1 MSEQPLVGILAGS
14 DSDLDVVRASATT
27 LKELGIAHELRIASA
42 HRTPALVRGYAEE
55 AEGRG
60 IKVIICAA
68 GMAAHLAGA
77 VAAATDLP
85 VIGVPMPGG
94 VADGLDALLSTVQM
108 PAGVPVAT
116 VAVGK
121 AGARNAALLAARV
134 LALNDEGLRGRLRAY
149 RDEMAAAVEAKN
161 AELS

>member
-1 MSEQPLVGILAGS
+1 MSEKPLVGILVGS
-14 DSDLDVVRASATT
+14 DSDLDVVAATT
-27 LKELGIAHELRIASA
+27 ATLDELGIANELRVASA
-42 HRTPALVRGYAEE
+42 HRTPGLVRSYAEE

-60 IKVIICAA
+60 VRVIICAA

-77 VAAATDLP
+77 VAATSNLP
-85 VIGVPMPGG
+85 VIGIPMPGG

-108 PAGVPVAT
+108 PGGVPVAT

-121 AGARNAALLAARV
+121 AGARNAALLAARI
-134 LALNDEGLRGRLRAY
+134 LALNDEGLRKRLRAY

-161 AELS
+161 AKRG

>member
-1 MSEQPLVGILAGS
+1 MSKQPLVGILAGS
-14 DSDLDVVRASATT
+14 ESDLDVIRAAAST
-27 LKELGIAHELRIASA
+27 LDELGISYELRIASA
-42 HRTPALVRGYAEE
+42 HRTPARVREYAEE

-77 VAAATDLP
+77 VAATTDVP

-94 VADGLDALLSTVQM
+94 VGDGLDALLSTVQM

-121 AGARNAALLAARV
+121 AGAHNAGLLAARI
-134 LALNDEGLRGRLRAY
+134 LALYDEELRGRLRVY
-149 RDEMAAAVEAKN
+149 RDEMAAAIEAKN

>member
-1 MSEQPLVGILAGS
+1 MSEKPLVGILAGS
-14 DSDLDVVRASATT
+14 ESDLDVVRTAALT
-27 LKELGIAHELRIASA
+27 LKELEIAHELRVASA
-42 HRTPALVRGYAEE
+42 HRTPALVRAYAEE

-60 IKVIICAA
+60 MKVIICAA

-108 PAGVPVAT
+108 PAGVPVAA
-116 VAVGK
+116 VAVGE
-121 AGARNAALLAARV
+121 AGARNAALLAARI
-134 LALNDEGLRGRLRAY
+134 LALNDEGLRKRLRAY

-161 AELS
+161 AKLG

>member
-1 MSEQPLVGILAGS
+1 MSKQPLVGILAGS
-14 DSDLDVVRASATT
+14 ESDLDVVRAAGST
-27 LKELGIAHELRIASA
+27 LDELGIGYELRIASA
-42 HRTPALVRGYAEE
+42 HRTPARVREYAAE

-77 VAAATDLP
+77 VAATTDVP

-94 VADGLDALLSTVQM
+94 VGDGLDALLSTVQM

-121 AGARNAALLAARV
+121 AGARNAGLLAARI
-134 LALNDEGLRGRLRAY
+134 LALNDEELRGRLRVY

-161 AELS
+161 AKLS